1 MTSFLIRLFIRR
13 REDVQDACVRL
24 SYGNLAG
31 ITGIVCNVLLCA
43 IKFFTGLFTGSISI
57 TADAVNNL
65 SDASSG
71 VITLLGFKLAGKP
84 ADPEHPYGHA
94 RMEYLAGL
102 VVSFV
107 ILLIG
112 VQLAGESVQ
121 KILHPAAATFG
132 IVPAVML
139 VFSIL
144 VKLWMAGFYRSIG
157 KKIDSTTLLAASAD
171 SRNDVISTGAVL
183 LALLISAWTDLDLDG
198 WMGMAVALFILY
210 SGIGLIKDTLDPLLG
225 RAPSEEL
232 TRRVEEKILSYEG
245 ILGTHD
251 LMVHDYGPGQCFASV
266 HVEMSAEMNVMRSH
280 DIIDTIERDFHEQD
294 HIHLVIHYDP
304 IEIGS
309 EAVGTMR
316 QWVTERVHAVS
327 PLLSIHDFRMVKG
340 ALHTNLIFDVAAPS
354 SYESTDAEIKQQ
366 IQRSV
371 QENANGETYYCVITV
386 DRSYAPYHQD

>member
-112 VQLAGESVQ
+112 VQLAGESIQ

-225 RAPSEEL
+225 RAPSEDL
-232 TRRVEEKILSYEG
+232 TQRVEEKILSYEG

-304 IEIGS
+304 IETGS

-340 ALHTNLIFDVAAPS
+340 ELHTNLIFDVSAPS

>member
-266 HVEMSAEMNVMRSH
+266 HVEMSAEMSVMRSH

-304 IEIGS
+304 IETGS

-340 ALHTNLIFDVAAPS
+340 ELHTNLIFDVAAPS

>member
-225 RAPSEEL
+225 RAPSKEL

-266 HVEMSAEMNVMRSH
+266 HVEMNAEMNVMRSH

-294 HIHLVIHYDP
+294 HIHLIIHYDP
-304 IEIGS
+304 IETGS

-340 ALHTNLIFDVAAPS
+340 ELHTNLIFDVAAPS

>member
-144 VKLWMAGFYRSIG
+144 VKLWMAGFYRNIG

-294 HIHLVIHYDP
+294 HIHLIIHYDP
-304 IEIGS
+304 IETGS

-340 ALHTNLIFDVAAPS
+340 ELHTNLIFDVAAPS

>member
-144 VKLWMAGFYRSIG
+144 VKLWMAGFYRNIG

-294 HIHLVIHYDP
+294 HIHLMIHYDP
-304 IEIGS
+304 IETGS

-340 ALHTNLIFDVAAPS
+340 ELHTNLIFDVAAPS

>member
-225 RAPSEEL
+225 RAPSEDL
-232 TRRVEEKILSYEG
+232 TQRVEEKILSYEG

-294 HIHLVIHYDP
+294 HIHLIIHYDP
-304 IEIGS
+304 IETGS

-340 ALHTNLIFDVAAPS
+340 ELHTNLIFDVSAPS

>member
-225 RAPSEEL
+225 RAPSEDL

-304 IEIGS
+304 IETGS

-340 ALHTNLIFDVAAPS
+340 ELHTNLIFDVAAPS

>member
-1 MTSFLIRLFIRR
+1 M
-13 REDVQDACVRL
+13 QDACVRL

-144 VKLWMAGFYRSIG
+144 VKLWMAGFYRNIG

-225 RAPSEEL
+225 RAPSEDL
-232 TRRVEEKILSYEG
+232 TQRVEEKILSYEG

-304 IEIGS
+304 IETGS

-340 ALHTNLIFDVAAPS
+340 ELHTNLIFDVAAPS

>member
-157 KKIDSTTLLAASAD
+157 KKIDPTTLLAASAD

-225 RAPSEEL
+225 RAPSEDL

-304 IEIGS
+304 IETGS

-340 ALHTNLIFDVAAPS
+340 ELHTNLIFDVAAPS

>member
-225 RAPSEEL
+225 RAPSEDL
-232 TRRVEEKILSYEG
+232 TQRVEEKILSYEG

-304 IEIGS
+304 IETGS

-316 QWVTERVHAVS
+316 QWVTECVHAVS

>member
-65 SDASSG
+65 SDASSS

-225 RAPSEEL
+225 RAPSEDL
-232 TRRVEEKILSYEG
+232 TQRVEEKILSYEG

-304 IEIGS
+304 IETGS

-340 ALHTNLIFDVAAPS
+340 ELHTNLIFDVAAPS

>member
-225 RAPSEEL
+225 RSPSEEL
-232 TRRVEEKILSYEG
+232 THRVEDKILSYEG

-266 HVEMSAEMNVMRSH
+266 HVEMRAEMNVMRSH

-294 HIHLVIHYDP
+294 HIHLIIHYDP
-304 IEIGS
+304 IETGS

-340 ALHTNLIFDVAAPS
+340 ELHTNLIFDVAAPS

>member
-309 EAVGTMR
+309 DAVGTMR

-371 QENANGETYYCVITV
+371 QENANGETYYCAITV

>member
-13 REDVQDACVRL
+13 REDVQDACVLL

-232 TRRVEEKILSYEG
+232 TRRVEEKFLSYEG

-251 LMVHDYGPGQCFASV
+251 LLVHDYGPGQCFASV

-304 IEIGS
+304 IETGS

-340 ALHTNLIFDVAAPS
+340 ELHTNLIFDVAAPS

>member
-144 VKLWMAGFYRSIG
+144 VKLWMAGFYRNIG

-225 RAPSEEL
+225 RAPSEDL
-232 TRRVEEKILSYEG
+232 TQRVEEKILSYEG

-294 HIHLVIHYDP
+294 HIHLIIHYDP
-304 IEIGS
+304 IETGS

-340 ALHTNLIFDVAAPS
+340 DLHTNLIFDVAAPS

>member
-31 ITGIVCNVLLCA
+31 IKGIVCNVLLCA

-225 RAPSEEL
+225 RAPSEDL
-232 TRRVEEKILSYEG
+232 TQRVEEKILSYEG

-304 IEIGS
+304 IETGS

-340 ALHTNLIFDVAAPS
+340 ELHTNLIFDVSAPS

>member
-132 IVPAVML
+132 IVPAIML

-225 RAPSEEL
+225 RAPSEDL
-232 TRRVEEKILSYEG
+232 TQRVEEKILSYEG

-304 IEIGS
+304 IETGS

-340 ALHTNLIFDVAAPS
+340 ELHTNLIFDVAAPS

>member
-31 ITGIVCNVLLCA
+31 ITGIMCNVLLCA

-71 VITLLGFKLAGKP
+71 VIILLGFKLAGKP

-225 RAPSEEL
+225 RAPSEDL
-232 TRRVEEKILSYEG
+232 TQRVEEKILSYEG

-304 IEIGS
+304 IETGS

-340 ALHTNLIFDVAAPS
+340 ELHTNLIFDVAAPS

>member
-112 VQLAGESVQ
+112 VQLAGESIQ

-225 RAPSEEL
+225 RAPSEDL
-232 TRRVEEKILSYEG
+232 TQRVEEKILSYEG

-304 IEIGS
+304 IETGS

-340 ALHTNLIFDVAAPS
+340 ELHTNLIFDVAAPS

>member
-84 ADPEHPYGHA
+84 ADPELPYGHA

-144 VKLWMAGFYRSIG
+144 VKLWMAGFYRNIG

-232 TRRVEEKILSYEG
+232 TQRVEEKILSYEG

-309 EAVGTMR
+309 DAVGTMR

-340 ALHTNLIFDVAAPS
+340 ELHTNLIFDVAAPS

>member
-294 HIHLVIHYDP
+294 HIHLIIHYDP
-304 IEIGS
+304 IETGS

-371 QENANGETYYCVITV
+371 QENANGETYYCAITV

>member
-232 TRRVEEKILSYEG
+232 TQRVEEKILSYEG

-304 IEIGS
+304 IETGS

-340 ALHTNLIFDVAAPS
+340 ELHTNLIFDVSAPS

>member
-294 HIHLVIHYDP
+294 HIHLIIHYDP
-304 IEIGS
+304 IETGS

-340 ALHTNLIFDVAAPS
+340 ELHTNLIFDVAAPS

>member
-266 HVEMSAEMNVMRSH
+266 HVEMSTEMNVMRSH

-304 IEIGS
+304 IETGS

>member
-294 HIHLVIHYDP
+294 HIHLIIHYDP
-304 IEIGS
+304 IETGS

-340 ALHTNLIFDVAAPS
+340 ELHTNLIFDVAAPS

-371 QENANGETYYCVITV
+371 QENANGETYYCAITV

>member
-266 HVEMSAEMNVMRSH
+266 HVEMSTEMNVMRSH

-304 IEIGS
+304 IETGS

-340 ALHTNLIFDVAAPS
+340 ELHTNLIFDVAAPS

>member
-245 ILGTHD
+245 IFGTHD

-294 HIHLVIHYDP
+294 HIHLIIHYDP
-304 IEIGS
+304 IETGS

-340 ALHTNLIFDVAAPS
+340 ELHTNLIFDVAAPS

>member
-112 VQLAGESVQ
+112 VQLAGESIQ

-225 RAPSEEL
+225 RAPSEDL

-304 IEIGS
+304 IETGS

-340 ALHTNLIFDVAAPS
+340 ELHTNLIFDVSAPS

>member
-225 RAPSEEL
+225 RAPSEDL

-309 EAVGTMR
+309 DAVGTMR

-340 ALHTNLIFDVAAPS
+340 ELHTNLIFDVAAPS

>member
-309 EAVGTMR
+309 DAVGTMR
-316 QWVTERVHAVS
+316 QWVAERVHAVS

-340 ALHTNLIFDVAAPS
+340 ELHTNLIFDVAAPS

>member
-121 KILHPAAATFG
+121 RILHPAAATFG

-225 RAPSEEL
+225 RAPSEDL
-232 TRRVEEKILSYEG
+232 TQRVEEKILSYEG

-304 IEIGS
+304 IETGS

-340 ALHTNLIFDVAAPS
+340 ELHTNLIFDVAAPS

>member
-24 SYGNLAG
+24 SYGNLAD

-294 HIHLVIHYDP
+294 HIHLIIHYDP
-304 IEIGS
+304 IETGS

-340 ALHTNLIFDVAAPS
+340 DLHTNLIFDVAAPS

-371 QENANGETYYCVITV
+371 QGNANGETYYCVITV

>member
-144 VKLWMAGFYRSIG
+144 VKLWMAGFYRNIG

-225 RAPSEEL
+225 RAPSEDL
-232 TRRVEEKILSYEG
+232 TQRVEEKILSYEG

-304 IEIGS
+304 IETGS

-340 ALHTNLIFDVAAPS
+340 ELHTNLIFDVAAPS

>member
-266 HVEMSAEMNVMRSH
+266 HVEMSTEMNVMRSH

-304 IEIGS
+304 IETGS

-316 QWVTERVHAVS
+316 QWVTESVHAVS

-340 ALHTNLIFDVAAPS
+340 ELHTNLIFDVAAPS

>member
-112 VQLAGESVQ
+112 VQLAGESIQ

-144 VKLWMAGFYRSIG
+144 VKLWMAGFYRNIG

-225 RAPSEEL
+225 RAPSEDL
-232 TRRVEEKILSYEG
+232 TQRVEEKILSYEG

-304 IEIGS
+304 IETGS

-340 ALHTNLIFDVAAPS
+340 ELHTNLIFDVAAPS

>member
-225 RAPSEEL
+225 RAPSKEL

-280 DIIDTIERDFHEQD
+280 DIIDTIVRDFHEQD
-294 HIHLVIHYDP
+294 HIHLIIHYDP
-304 IEIGS
+304 IETGS

-340 ALHTNLIFDVAAPS
+340 ELHTNLIFDVAAPS

>member
-31 ITGIVCNVLLCA
+31 ITGIMCNVLLCA

-266 HVEMSAEMNVMRSH
+266 HVEMSTEMNVMRSH

-304 IEIGS
+304 IETGS

-316 QWVTERVHAVS
+316 QWVTESVHAVS

-340 ALHTNLIFDVAAPS
+340 ELHTNLIFDVAAPS

>member
-112 VQLAGESVQ
+112 VQLAGESIQ

-225 RAPSEEL
+225 RAPSEDL
-232 TRRVEEKILSYEG
+232 TQRVEEKILSYEG

-304 IEIGS
+304 IETGS

>member
-171 SRNDVISTGAVL
+171 SRNDAISTGAVL

-225 RAPSEEL
+225 RAPSEDL
-232 TRRVEEKILSYEG
+232 TQRVEEKILSYEG

-294 HIHLVIHYDP
+294 HIHLIIHYDP
-304 IEIGS
+304 IETGS

-340 ALHTNLIFDVAAPS
+340 DLHTNLIFDVAAPS

-371 QENANGETYYCVITV
+371 QENANGETYYCAITV

>member
-340 ALHTNLIFDVAAPS
+340 ELHTNLIFDVAAPS